1 MKYDSLCLL
10 LLPPLSL
17 SPLTLNSCPN
27 REVEKEKSASGL
39 STCFV
44 YQQKYFEITR
54 FLVNWKAT
62 GFLEF
67 GGLKSSESELTPLCA
82 YHRFPSFIYSGKR
95 EKTPPHL
102 QAAFVWGETRA
113 VFFR

>member
-27 REVEKEKSASGL
+27 REVKKEKSASGL

-62 GFLEF
+62 GFFEF
-67 GGLKSSESELTPLCA
+67 GGLKSSES
-82 YHRFPSFIYSGKR
+82 S
-95 EKTPPHL
+95 
-102 QAAFVWGETRA
+102 
-113 VFFR
+113 